1 MQFGRGMCAI
11 LLVLPLFMLVP
22 QPASPFAVGANSG
35 NFQVDPADCSS
46 TVGVDAIR
54 ISPTGH
60 RSITSDQTID
70 FNAILF
76 DAGGGDVEGK
86 VYWSSSSGLIDRETG
101 FFVPAETGSVTVAA
115 CAGNEVEMTT
125 VTVRQGATISLEIES
140 EIHSITT
147 DETLDLVLWA
157 VDSKGNR
164 ELALIPMMNW
174 EVEGGLQP
182 SWKATYYQFT
192 PRFVGNW
199 SIVAK
204 SADSAATATWWV
216 DVSPGIARS
225 AVLRTDSVEMTTD
238 DSIRLWIELS
248 DAKGNIWPAEGRITA
263 VDSIARTW
271 VSNDGD
277 NWIFSPTR
285 IGSWILEAVYDGS
298 AASNAL
304 LDTETITVAAG
315 DLANLAIDG
324 EGEIV
329 TVDQKLSLNPV
340 FTDQHGNEVV
350 PRNVLWIVDGADM
363 SSELNANAWR
373 LAQSSAGAHTVIASA
388 EGRVA
393 RISYEVTPGTCADID
408 TSLDRVLRIEAGMDV
423 PFIVSCTDTHGNK
436 YPVEVNWEGS
446 PNAVEITPD
455 EAGGLGAFQLRGIKV
470 GEHQLTMIA
479 DDREETF
486 FVTVLASSLAKLNV
500 VHDTDANQG
509 DQFTFTVH
517 GEDAW
522 GNSVPVNESSL
533 VVETSI
539 GEVSAPNEGE
549 FTVLAEYDGTQ
560 QLIVVQS
567 GDITELIYV
576 DIRPNLFEGK
586 FGSSENVLVGVIGGN
601 SFLLLSALL
610 VLLYVSRLAPV
621 RIEDLEAED
630 EISAAISSN
639 QNNQYSNIAGNEYVG
654 PPSPPVSPPPSLPA
668 AWKAAVD
675 PYAWSAAAP
684 ENSPTDLAIAS
695 ASLLGEKQQS
705 DPYGAAAAA
714 SLLVPTTSNIVD
726 TPAAQSVQNQVTSP
740 PLEEKQPPI
749 SETKPPA
756 GNVTTNPLPTD
767 PTGAAMRAVPGTVA
781 GKTGWY
787 LGTDGMPKYMAWES
801 GEWKLRS

>member
-46 TVGVDAIR
+46 TVGVNAIR

-277 NWIFSPTR
+277 NWIFTPTR

-350 PRNVLWIVDGADM
+350 PRNVL
-363 SSELNANAWR
+363 
-373 LAQSSAGAHTVIASA
+373 
-388 EGRVA
+388 
-393 RISYEVTPGTCADID
+393 
-408 TSLDRVLRIEAGMDV
+408 
-423 PFIVSCTDTHGNK
+423 
-436 YPVEVNWEGS
+436 
-446 PNAVEITPD
+446 
-455 EAGGLGAFQLRGIKV
+455 
-470 GEHQLTMIA
+470 
-479 DDREETF
+479 
-486 FVTVLASSLAKLNV
+486 
-500 VHDTDANQG
+500 
-509 DQFTFTVH
+509 
-517 GEDAW
+517 
-522 GNSVPVNESSL
+522 
-533 VVETSI
+533 
-539 GEVSAPNEGE
+539 
-549 FTVLAEYDGTQ
+549 
-560 QLIVVQS
+560 
-567 GDITELIYV
+567 
-576 DIRPNLFEGK
+576 
-586 FGSSENVLVGVIGGN
+586 
-601 SFLLLSALL
+601 
-610 VLLYVSRLAPV
+610 
-621 RIEDLEAED
+621 
-630 EISAAISSN
+630 
-639 QNNQYSNIAGNEYVG
+639 
-654 PPSPPVSPPPSLPA
+654 
-668 AWKAAVD
+668 
-675 PYAWSAAAP
+675 
-684 ENSPTDLAIAS
+684 
-695 ASLLGEKQQS
+695 
-705 DPYGAAAAA
+705 
-714 SLLVPTTSNIVD
+714 
-726 TPAAQSVQNQVTSP
+726 
-740 PLEEKQPPI
+740 
-749 SETKPPA
+749 
-756 GNVTTNPLPTD
+756 
-767 PTGAAMRAVPGTVA
+767 
-781 GKTGWY
+781 
-787 LGTDGMPKYMAWES
+787 
-801 GEWKLRS
+801 